1 MLGGDKPVG
10 LSGTHC
16 CELTSPAH
24 SSPGEGS
31 FLASEHQL
39 PHTAFASR
47 SPGAQQ
53 SLQPRCSARHWDTVA
68 AQHDGGPAGAGP
80 QRQARAVLPALG
92 SAWHSGARRRPA
104 GIRELSAS
112 PRSPGDRHRGEKNSD
127 AGRKTRRNLCAQ
139 TFRHAELADGSAHR
153 PDNYQHRKTHL
164 TPTDAAGGTV
174 QPFQHPRRRCRPRGH
189 QAQGAAQHGSTAQHS
204 STAARQPGTSLLRHC
219 GSRSA
224 ARSLSLSSLPR
235 LTRPCGCLLLWA
247 MPPSPFIPT
256 RCLLFLGSG
265 SAHGWQRHGAGSR
278 AAADLLGPGG
288 AQPGGSERAEPR
300 SGRGCSG
307 TGPQESSPADGAAYC
322 APTQRRSAAR
332 WVLTPP
338 AGPPLQRAGRTSA
351 AKPRTLRS
359 ASEAHRSGGEA
370 WGCGQAVPLP
380 RRPAA
385 RSGSSRSSEARPTA
399 APTGEARAARREQH
413 PPAAGSRLGAPTNHG
428 NRGAPHLPHGRGQLL
443 NVVRRADEKPSPAP
457 RAALPRAQL
466 GSV

>member
-1 MLGGDKPVG
+1 MGADKPAG

-31 FLASEHQL
+31 FLALEHQL

-47 SPGAQQ
+47 SPGTQQ
-53 SLQPRCSARHWDTVA
+53 SLQPRCSARHWDTAA
-68 AQHDGGPAGAGP
+68 AQHDGGPAGAEP

-92 SAWHSGARRRPA
+92 SAWHNGARRRPA

-164 TPTDAAGGTV
+164 TPTDAAGGTI
-174 QPFQHPRRRCRPRGH
+174 QPLQHPRRHCRPRGH
-189 QAQGAAQHGSTAQHS
+189 QAQGAAQHGSTAAQP

-359 ASEAHRSGGEA
+359 ASEVIA
-370 WGCGQAVPLP
+370 
-380 RRPAA
+380 PAA
-385 RSGSSRSSEARPTA
+385 RRGVAGKLCRSPGAPQLAAAAREAPKPGRRRRPWGRRGPPAGSSAHRQRGPGWAHRRTTASAAPLISRTA
-399 APTGEARAARREQH
+399 AA
-413 PPAAGSRLGAPTNHG
+413 NF
-428 NRGAPHLPHGRGQLL
+428 
-443 NVVRRADEKPSPAP
+443 
-457 RAALPRAQL
+457 
-466 GSV
+466 